1 MNFFSGLMIGL
12 VVGGSL
18 GIFAMALL
26 SASKEKDRTLHDD
39 RNDVKNN
46 DTELHKLN

>member
-26 SASKEKDRTLHDD
+26 SASKEKEYRNINENNETTKNDAELHDS
-39 RNDVKNN
+39 N
-46 DTELHKLN
+46 